1 MVPACGFGQIEETAG
16 AASSSTA
23 TPVAAT
29 ASDYRTEIINSTDRL
44 TDLIDW
50 AIGRFELSGIGRP
63 DVVTITFSPY
73 TLCPGHLGITTN
85 IGKRSYVTLCFGE
98 GECETDDERNEC
110 SAFARHALLH
120 ELGHAWTNTYL
131 NDDNRAEFRELR
143 GLEHWLGSDVPYLE
157 RGTEHA
163 AEILAWGLLDEC
175 SATVRLPDSTCD
187 TLAAA
192 FRLLTGAEP
201 LVDLTHCDP
210 SP

>member
-1 MVPACGFGQIEETAG
+1 MLSACGSGQIEETAD
-16 AASSSTA
+16 AVSSST
-23 TPVAAT
+23 TRPVAAT
-29 ASDYRTEIINSTDRL
+29 ASDYQTEIINSTDRL

-50 AIGRFELSGIGRP
+50 AFGRFELAGIRRP
-63 DVVTITFSPY
+63 DVVSITFSPF
-73 TLCPGHLGITTN
+73 TLCRDHLGSTTT
-85 IGKRSYVTLCFGE
+85 IGKRAYVILCFGG

-131 NDDNRAEFRELR
+131 NDDDRAEFRELR
-143 GLEHWLGSDVPYLE
+143 GLEHWSGSNVPYLE

-163 AEILAWGLLDEC
+163 AEVLAWGLLEEC
-175 SATVRLPDSTCD
+175 PATVRLPDSTCD

-192 FRLLTGAEP
+192 FQFLTGAEP
-201 LVDLTHCDP
+201 LLNLNHCDP

>member
-1 MVPACGFGQIEETAG
+1 MVPACGSGQIEETADA
-16 AASSSTA
+16 AASSTT

-29 ASDYRTEIINSTDRL
+29 ASGFRTEIFNSTDRL

-50 AIGRFELSGIGRP
+50 VLGRFELAGIGRP
-63 DVVTITFSPY
+63 DLVSVTFSPY
-73 TLCPGHLGITTN
+73 PLCRDHLGSITN
-85 IGKRSYVTLCFGE
+85 IGKSSHVHLCFDG
-98 GECETDDERNEC
+98 GECETDDERDEC

-131 NDDNRAEFRELR
+131 NDDDRTEVLELR
-143 GLEHWLGSDVPYLE
+143 GLEHWSGPKVPYLE

-163 AEILAWGLLDEC
+163 AEILAWGLLEE
-175 SATVRLPDSTCD
+175 STATVRLPDRTCD

-192 FRLLTGAEP
+192 FRFLTGAEP
-201 LVDLTHCDP
+201 LVDLTNCDP